1 MNESPGMPNYEAE
14 CKILSEELAKTQIKL
29 DKVLD
34 EKRFLENRL
43 AHLEGQV
50 KAYEFSITR
59 GWKITHE

>member
-1 MNESPGMPNYEAE
+1 MTGTACIQNYEAE

-29 DKVLD
+29 DKALED
-34 EKRFLENRL
+34 RIRLENRI
-43 AHLEGQV
+43 ACLEGQV

>member
-1 MNESPGMPNYEAE
+1 MTGTACIQNYEAE

-29 DKVLD
+29 DKAL
-34 EKRFLENRL
+34 ENKTFLETKI
-43 AHLEGQV
+43 AYLEGQV